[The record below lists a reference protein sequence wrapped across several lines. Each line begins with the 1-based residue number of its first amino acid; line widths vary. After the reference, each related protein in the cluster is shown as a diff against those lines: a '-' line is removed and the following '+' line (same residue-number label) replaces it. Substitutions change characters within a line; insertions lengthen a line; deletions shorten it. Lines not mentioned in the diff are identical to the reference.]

1 MEMKVIVAI
10 FLWKYENHIATRALV
25 AYVTAGKF
33 EKAVKTTATE
43 AGGC

>member
-1 MEMKVIVAI
+1 MEMKVNVAI

-25 AYVTAGKF
+25 SNFPAVTYA
-33 EKAVKTTATE
+33 KAVKTTVTE